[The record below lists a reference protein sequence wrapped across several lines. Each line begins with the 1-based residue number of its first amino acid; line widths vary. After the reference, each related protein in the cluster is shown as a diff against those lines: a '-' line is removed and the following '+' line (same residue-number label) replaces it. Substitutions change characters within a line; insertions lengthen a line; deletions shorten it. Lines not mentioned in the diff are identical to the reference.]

1 MNQVVRPWF
10 DLPVWMFWCALVL
23 STGLP
28 VIALLMEGKY
38 SFAAL
43 AIAGN
48 LYAAGLGRR
57 ILWERLGRP
66 PAPDGPGGETDN

>member
-1 MNQVVRPWF
+1 
-10 DLPVWMFWCALVL
+10 MFWCALVL

-48 LYAAGLGRR
+48 LLQPAWAAGFWGAPGPPAGPGRPGRR
-57 ILWERLGRP
+57 
-66 PAPDGPGGETDN
+66 ADN